1 MENML
6 IISVLAKNR
15 FGALTRVSNVFSRRG
30 VNIKQITAGETTT
43 KGISRITI
51 LVTGDDL
58 DYKQLDKQLKKIED
72 VVDAVILPMEKAITK
87 ELLLVK
93 IKYTNDSLKLIQ
105 DKLFECSGKIVSF
118 DSEVLV
124 GQIVG
129 SSRRIDNFLQE
140 IKDFKIIEM
149 CRSGVTALD
158 VSNKTF
164 NI

>member
-87 ELLLVK
+87 ELLLE
-93 IKYTNDSLKLIQ
+93 N
-105 DKLFECSGKIVSF
+105 
-118 DSEVLV
+118 
-124 GQIVG
+124 
-129 SSRRIDNFLQE
+129 
-140 IKDFKIIEM
+140 
-149 CRSGVTALD
+149 
-158 VSNKTF
+158 
-164 NI
+164 